1 MQDEKPP
8 HRVFVK
14 HLYMSTTEH
23 DMVEQMNYLNAT
35 EGLYN
40 VYLVK
45 RGQYDGNKS
54 INAFLSYQTEDQCR
68 AAIEI
73 LNGSYLNGL
82 AKYPLEVDFAVP
94 RKTGRRYY
102 AQPPEQLEHTAEFAE
117 GNWQQHHPQS
127 QDDEQNQMDNQ
138 EPDLRQPQ
146 TPPKASEKTPPVA
159 PAMPPMHHL
168 PPRLP
173 LPPLPPVPPFAPPR
187 YPLMVPHGYP
197 VPPPML
203 PMGYMFPPPPPV
215 WVPPPWAIP
224 EDWSGSA
231 KSKAMGSK
239 VPKAEPEGD
248 SGEGDEELQ
257 TWLQDNLKDKVWD
270 DGYGSVEAA
279 ESYMLEKTIKDKKQ
293 KADKTKDKKKDAK
306 EKSEKKAAKDK
317 DKDKDQKKKASRS
330 RSRSKTKKE
339 KKTKWI
345 CCDRWLSYWNW
356 PNPESNSRADLSFG
370 REKKRVR
377 GSLG

>member
-8 HRVFVK
+8 HRVFLK

-117 GNWQQHHPQS
+117 GNWQQHHQQS

-146 TPPKASEKTPPVA
+146 TPPKASEKTPPMA

-168 PPRLP
+168 PPRL
-173 LPPLPPVPPFAPPR
+173 PLPPVPPFAPPR

-279 ESYMLEKTIKDKKQ
+279 ESYMLEKTNKDKKE
-293 KADKTKDKKKDAK
+293 KADKTKDKKKMPK
-306 EKSEKKAAKDK
+306 RNQKKRRQRTRTRTKIRRRRRADRGA
-317 DKDKDQKKKASRS
+317 DQKPKRRKK
-330 RSRSKTKKE
+330 
-339 KKTKWI
+339 
-345 CCDRWLSYWNW
+345 
-356 PNPESNSRADLSFG
+356 PNEFAVTG
-370 REKKRVR
+370 
-377 GSLG
+377 G

>member
-8 HRVFVK
+8 HRVFLK

-45 RGQYDGNKS
+45 RGQYDGNKT

-68 AAIEI
+68 AAMQI

-94 RKTGRRYY
+94 RKTVRYY

-117 GNWQQHHPQS
+117 GNWQEHHQQS
-127 QDDEQNQMDNQ
+127 QDAEQNQMDNQ
-138 EPDLRQPQ
+138 EPDLRRPQ
-146 TPPKASEKTPPVA
+146 TPPKASEKTPPMA
-159 PAMPPMHHL
+159 PAMPPMHHFS
-168 PPRLP
+168 PP
-173 LPPLPPVPPFAPPR
+173 LPPPPVPPFAPPR

-215 WVPPPWAIP
+215 WVPQPWAIP

-279 ESYMLEKTIKDKKQ
+279 ESYMLEKTIKDKKE
-293 KADKTKDKKKDAK
+293 KADKTKDKTKDAK

-317 DKDKDQKKKASRS
+317 DKDKDQKKKKASRS
-330 RSRSKTKKE
+330 RSRSKHK
-339 KKTKWI
+339 
-345 CCDRWLSYWNW
+345 
-356 PNPESNSRADLSFG
+356 
-370 REKKRVR
+370 REKKAK
-377 GSLG
+377 

>member
-1 MQDEKPP
+1 M
-8 HRVFVK
+8 
-14 HLYMSTTEH
+14 
-23 DMVEQMNYLNAT
+23 
-35 EGLYN
+35 
-40 VYLVK
+40 YLVK

-117 GNWQQHHPQS
+117 GNWQQHHQQS

-146 TPPKASEKTPPVA
+146 TPPKASEKTPPMA

-173 LPPLPPVPPFAPPR
+173 LPPVPPVPPFAPPR

-197 VPPPML
+197 VPPQCCQWDTCSHHHLLFGCRHHGPS
-203 PMGYMFPPPPPV
+203 PKTGV
-215 WVPPPWAIP
+215 EVRK
-224 EDWSGSA
+224 A
-231 KSKAMGSK
+231 KQWEARSLK
-239 VPKAEPEGD
+239 
-248 SGEGDEELQ
+248 L
-257 TWLQDNLKDKVWD
+257 NLKV
-270 DGYGSVEAA
+270 
-279 ESYMLEKTIKDKKQ
+279 L
-293 KADKTKDKKKDAK
+293 
-306 EKSEKKAAKDK
+306 
-317 DKDKDQKKKASRS
+317 
-330 RSRSKTKKE
+330 
-339 KKTKWI
+339 
-345 CCDRWLSYWNW
+345 
-356 PNPESNSRADLSFG
+356 
-370 REKKRVR
+370 
-377 GSLG
+377 

>member
-117 GNWQQHHPQS
+117 QHHPQS

-173 LPPLPPVPPFAPPR
+173 LPPLPPVPPVPPFAPPR

-293 KADKTKDKKKDAK
+293 KADKTKDKKRMPKRNQ
-306 EKSEKKAAKDK
+306 KKRRQRTRTRTKIRRRRRADRGA
-317 DKDKDQKKKASRS
+317 DQKPKRRKK
-330 RSRSKTKKE
+330 
-339 KKTKWI
+339 
-345 CCDRWLSYWNW
+345 
-356 PNPESNSRADLSFG
+356 PNEFAVTG
-370 REKKRVR
+370 
-377 GSLG
+377 G